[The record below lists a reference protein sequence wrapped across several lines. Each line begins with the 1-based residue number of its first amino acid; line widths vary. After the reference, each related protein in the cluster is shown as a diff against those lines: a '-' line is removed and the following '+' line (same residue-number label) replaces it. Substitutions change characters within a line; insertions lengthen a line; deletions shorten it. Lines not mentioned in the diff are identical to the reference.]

1 MNHYSISR
9 TGDNEINEDFVQAF
23 EIENRY
29 VFILA
34 DGLGGH
40 GFGEVASKEAADC
53 VKKAFES
60 HRDVQLRM
68 LMSLAFREANNRLI
82 QLQENSGETSSY
94 KTTLVV
100 LAVENDG
107 FIWGHIGDSRLYHF
121 EDNILLERSM
131 DHSVPQMLANA
142 GKISEKQIRHHEDR
156 SKLLKALGDSRET
169 FSPYIGKKAPIGKK
183 AAFLLCSDGFWE
195 HIDERYMQKLLK
207 KSSNAE
213 EWIKL
218 MTAVV
223 ERNGR
228 KYKMDNYSAIGV
240 ML

>member
-1 MNHYSISR
+1 
-9 TGDNEINEDFVQAF
+9 
-23 EIENRY
+23 
-29 VFILA
+29 
-34 DGLGGH
+34 
-40 GFGEVASKEAADC
+40 
-53 VKKAFES
+53 
-60 HRDVQLRM
+60 
-68 LMSLAFREANNRLI
+68 MSLAFREANNRLI